1 MNLREQQEV
10 LEREILSP
18 YASISAES
26 RGRSR
31 EEPKCDIRTDY
42 ARDRDRI
49 LHSKSFRRLKQKTQ
63 VFLSPLGDHY
73 RTRMTHTLEVTQI
86 ARTIS
91 RALRLNEDLTEA
103 IGLGHDIGHTP
114 YGHAGE
120 RALDSICE
128 GGFKHYL
135 QSVRVCEVLEKDR
148 RGLNLTFETLNGMA
162 CHTEGTQAVTLE
174 GQVVRYADRIAF
186 LNHDFEDSVSAGAL
200 TEDMLPAL
208 VRSRLGTGK
217 SQRITTL
224 IRSLIDNY
232 SDGVLA
238 MDEATLEAFRE
249 FNDFM
254 YEKVYMNF
262 DGDPKK
268 EEKKV
273 FGIVESLFD
282 YYRRNPGAMPSF
294 YVETAFTEGVDR
306 AVTDY
311 ISGMSDEVATR
322 AFEDLFIPKSWPVHQ
337 AD

>member
-1 MNLREQQEV
+1 MDFREKQEQ
-10 LEREILSP
+10 LEKEILSP
-18 YASISAES
+18 YAALACES
-26 RGRSR
+26 RGRAKD
-31 EEPKCDIRTDY
+31 EPKCDIRTDF

-120 RALDSICE
+120 RALNALNPN
-128 GGFKHYL
+128 GFKHYL
-135 QSVRVCEVLEKDR
+135 QSVRVCEKLEKNR
-148 RGLNLTFETLNGMA
+148 KGLNLTYETLNGMV
-162 CHTEGTQAVTLE
+162 CHTEGPKAATLE
-174 GQVVRYADRIAF
+174 GQVVRFADRIAF
-186 LNHDFEDSVSAGAL
+186 LNHDFEDSVSAGAV
-200 TEDMLPAL
+200 TEDMLPAR
-208 VRSRLGTGK
+208 VRSHLGTGK

-224 IRSLIDNY
+224 ITSLIENFH
-232 SDGVLA
+232 DGILA
-238 MDEATLEAFRE
+238 MDEATDAAFRE

-254 YEKVYMNF
+254 YETIYLNL
-262 DGDPKK
+262 DGKPKE

-273 FGIVESLFD
+273 YGIVESLFD
-282 YYRRNPGAMPSF
+282 YYHNNPDAMPPF
-294 YVETAFTEGVDR
+294 YVEIAFSEGVDR

-311 ISGMSDEVATR
+311 ISGMSDEFATR
-322 AFEDLFIPKSWPVHQ
+322 TYTDLFIPKSWPVY
-337 AD
+337 